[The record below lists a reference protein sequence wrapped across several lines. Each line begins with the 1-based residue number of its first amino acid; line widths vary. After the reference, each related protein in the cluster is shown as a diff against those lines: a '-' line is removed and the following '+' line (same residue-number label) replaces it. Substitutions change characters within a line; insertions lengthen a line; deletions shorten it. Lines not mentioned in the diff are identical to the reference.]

1 MNIKSTKIKERILQ
15 LRQEMKK
22 NGIYGYYISGTDPH
36 LSEYIA
42 ERWQTRAYISGFTGS
57 AGFIIVTQKEAA
69 LWTDSRYFLQAT
81 MQLEGTEI
89 QLMKMRIKGTPE
101 PHEWLCSVSPEGS
114 IIGIDAQS
122 MSILEY
128 RNFNNCLKKEK
139 LLLKNTEDLLNK
151 IWTNRP
157 PLPKDKIFEHE
168 LIYAGESRIKKIDRI
183 RKKMKDKKAETTII
197 SALDDLAWTFN
208 LRGND
213 VEYNPVFMGY
223 SLITNENV
231 SLYINSEKIPD
242 NILEKLKKDK
252 IEIKPY
258 KKIFEDITHVKG
270 NILIDPKRTN
280 QALLECIPINNE
292 ILEDT
297 SIPNML
303 KSIKSDFELKNIR
316 ETIKKDGV
324 AMIDFLFWLYNNVG
338 KENFTDYDVAM
349 KLDYFRSLQEGY
361 KGMSFW
367 PVVGYKKLGAIVHLN
382 VTKDFQHEIK
392 KEGMLLFDSGGQYTS
407 GTTDITRTVT
417 LNKAT
422 SEEKRDFTIVLK
434 GTIGL
439 SNAKF
444 PSGTKGSNIDLLARK
459 ALWDNGM
466 NYGHGTSHGI
476 GYFLNVHEGPM
487 DIRQEYNN
495 FNLRPGMVLSDEPGF
510 YREGHYGIRIEN
522 IIVCVK
528 REKTDYGQFYGFET
542 LTLCPI
548 DQNLI
553 DITLLTDDEIKW
565 INNYH
570 HKCYKELSPLLK
582 NDEEKYFLKKLT
594 KMLN

>member
-1 MNIKSTKIKERILQ
+1 MGE
-15 LRQEMKK
+15 

-36 LSEYIA
+36 LSEYIT
-42 ERWQTRAYISGFTGS
+42 ERWQTRSYISGFTGS
-57 AGFIIVTQKEAA
+57 AGIVIVTQKEAA

-81 MQLEGTEI
+81 MQLEGTGI
-89 QLMKMRIKGTPE
+89 QLMKMRIEGTPK
-101 PHEWLCSVSPEGS
+101 PHEWLSSVSPEGS

-122 MSILEY
+122 ISVLEY
-128 RNFNNCLKKEK
+128 RNFNNALKREN
-139 LLLKNTEDLLNK
+139 LSLKNTGDLLNK

-168 LIYAGESRIKKIDRI
+168 LKYAGESRIKKIDRI
-183 RKKMKDKKAETTII
+183 RKEMKNKKAEATII

-208 LRGND
+208 LRGTD

-223 SLITNENV
+223 SLITNDNV
-231 SLYINSEKIPD
+231 FLYINIDKIPD
-242 NILEKLKKDK
+242 KIQENLKKDK

-258 KKIFEDITHVKG
+258 KKIFEDITQVKG
-270 NILIDPKRTN
+270 TILIDPKNTN
-280 QALLECIPINNE
+280 QSLLECIPINNE
-292 ILEDT
+292 ILEET
-297 SIPNML
+297 SIPNIL
-303 KSIKSDFELKNIR
+303 KSIKSEFELKNIR
-316 ETIKKDGV
+316 ETLKKDGI

-338 KENFTDYDVAM
+338 KEDFTDYDVAM
-349 KLDYFRSLQEGY
+349 KLNYYRSLQEGY

-367 PVVGYKKLGAIVHLN
+367 PVVGYKELGAIVHLH
-382 VTKDFQHEIK
+382 VTKENQHKIK
-392 KEGMLLFDSGGQYTS
+392 KEGMLLFDCGGQYTT

-422 SEEKRDFTIVLK
+422 LEEKRDFTIVLK

-444 PSGTKGSNIDLLARK
+444 PSGTKGNNIDMLARK
-459 ALWDNGM
+459 ALWDNGK

-487 DIRQEYNN
+487 DIRQEYND
-495 FNLRPGMVLSDEPGF
+495 FDIRPGMVLSDEPGF

-522 IIVCVK
+522 MMTCVK

-553 DITLLTDDEIKW
+553 DKTLLTDEEIKW

-570 HKCYKELSPLLK
+570 QKCYKELSPLIK
-582 NDEEKYFLKKLT
+582 NEEEKIFLKTLT
-594 KMLN
+594 KNL